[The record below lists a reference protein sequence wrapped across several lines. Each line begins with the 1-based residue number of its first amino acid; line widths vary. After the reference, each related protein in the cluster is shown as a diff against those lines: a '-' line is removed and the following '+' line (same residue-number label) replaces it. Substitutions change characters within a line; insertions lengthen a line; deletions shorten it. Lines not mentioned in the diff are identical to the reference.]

1 MKTPLL
7 LFYDYIILTV
17 EEIIDR
23 VVGRIK
29 KQILNVGNSSVA
41 IMPRKKNKNTKN
53 VAGRL

>member
-1 MKTPLL
+1 VKTPLL